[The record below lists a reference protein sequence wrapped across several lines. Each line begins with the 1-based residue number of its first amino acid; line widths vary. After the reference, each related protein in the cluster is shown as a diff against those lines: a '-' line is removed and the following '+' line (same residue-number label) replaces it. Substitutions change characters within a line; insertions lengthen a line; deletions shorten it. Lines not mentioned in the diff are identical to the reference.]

1 MTGRSAMRLTLG
13 LLLGVVGG
21 ACWLW
26 AVLAIVFQAG
36 PVLLPFLL
44 GLGLLIVAG
53 VLVWTSPARSSPAAD

>member
-1 MTGRSAMRLTLG
+1 MTARSAMRLTLG

-26 AVLAIVFQAG
+26 AVLAVVFQAG

-44 GLGLLIVAG
+44 GLGLLLAAG
-53 VLVWTSPARSSPAAD
+53 VLVWTSPARSTPAAD